1 MGTVYRAN
9 DRPAEADDYL
19 RQAYERVLLAAGK
32 TTDDDLRRNY
42 MENVHENRD
51 ILKEAKA
58 RGTAKE
64 ELGNVG
70 DT

>member
-1 MGTVYRAN
+1 
-9 DRPAEADDYL
+9 
-19 RQAYERVLLAAGK
+19 LLVAGK

-42 MENVHENRD
+42 MENVHENRE